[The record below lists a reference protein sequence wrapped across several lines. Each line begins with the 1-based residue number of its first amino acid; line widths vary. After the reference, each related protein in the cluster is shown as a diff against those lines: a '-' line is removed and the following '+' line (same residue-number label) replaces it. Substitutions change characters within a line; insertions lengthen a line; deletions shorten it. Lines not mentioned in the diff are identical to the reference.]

1 MINYSI
7 DIKKLLGVI
16 DNNVKINGVE
26 DVTCSK
32 HEDSPLPPKVL
43 FKIVYAKLEY
53 KHHICEKCDTKC
65 NSKVVKNGC
74 KTSHIKLQKCGGSNT
89 YLHLDKQRYYC
100 KNCNQYSTAET
111 SITKGKS
118 TISLELKREVIYRL
132 TLEASRKSIARE
144 CNISDMTVYN
154 IQKELFESETKR
166 PSSKLPEYLCLD
178 EFRSTNDVEGHL
190 SFIYCDAL
198 THKVIDILTN
208 HRRAT
213 IVNHFKSRYSL
224 KKRLKV
230 KMVCTDMN
238 AGYMAMIKDIFPNA
252 TVVIDRFHI
261 IQALNNSLNNLR
273 IRIMK
278 RFNTVLKDDSKDEI
292 KEKEQIYKRFKA
304 YWKLLLK
311 REDEVSIDDY
321 GKKDHFKQW
330 ITSKEI
336 VRHLINQ
343 DEVLKDAYYTTQML
357 YDAFDARNYKGFFD
371 IINSNRD
378 TIAEEFSAA
387 FKTFINN
394 KSYIENS
401 LRYNLSNGPI
411 EGIINKVKNIK
422 RIGYGYRN
430 FFSLKARVLIVF
442 NLGYSNTDRNVK
454 ELIDYDNLAA

>member
-1 MINYSI
+1 
-7 DIKKLLGVI
+7 
-16 DNNVKINGVE
+16 
-26 DVTCSK
+26 
-32 HEDSPLPPKVL
+32 
-43 FKIVYAKLEY
+43 
-53 KHHICEKCDTKC
+53 
-65 NSKVVKNGC
+65 
-74 KTSHIKLQKCGGSNT
+74 
-89 YLHLDKQRYYC
+89 
-100 KNCNQYSTAET
+100 
-111 SITKGKS
+111 
-118 TISLELKREVIYRL
+118 
-132 TLEASRKSIARE
+132 
-144 CNISDMTVYN
+144 
-154 IQKELFESETKR
+154 
-166 PSSKLPEYLCLD
+166 
-178 EFRSTNDVEGHL
+178 
-190 SFIYCDAL
+190 
-198 THKVIDILTN
+198 
-208 HRRAT
+208 
-213 IVNHFKSRYSL
+213 
-224 KKRLKV
+224 
-230 KMVCTDMN
+230 MN

-330 ITSKEI
+330 ITSREI

-343 DEVLKDAYYTTQML
+343 DEALKDSYYTTQML

-422 RIGYGYRN
+422 RTGYGYRN

-454 ELIDYDNLAA
+454 QLIDYDNLAA